1 MILWY
6 CVYRQYFV
14 GGEMDFLHTAVLLER
29 ISLIAKLSTR
39 VECDA
44 GERELVAIWISEMAT
59 AANEE
64 LLKVIFD
71 VTAPGRIH

>member
-1 MILWY
+1 
-6 CVYRQYFV
+6 
-14 GGEMDFLHTAVLLER
+14 MDFLQTAVLLER

-39 VECDA
+39 VECDKE
-44 GERELVAIWISEMAT
+44 ERELVAKWISELAT

-71 VTAPGRIH
+71 VNAPGKIH

>member
-1 MILWY
+1 MN
-6 CVYRQYFV
+6 
-14 GGEMDFLHTAVLLER
+14 FLDTAVLLER

-44 GERELVAIWISEMAT
+44 SEREIVAIWISEMAS
-59 AANEE
+59 AANDE

-71 VTAPGRIH
+71 VNAPGKIH